1 MMIKRFILLALGLC
15 GSLSLMAQGDYDTY
29 FTGKSGVARTRTW
42 STRSITAAI
51 S

>member
-29 FTGKSGVARTRTW
+29 FTDKSLRVDFILRQ
-42 STRSITAAI
+42 
-51 S
+51 